1 MKKRAGILL
10 ALVLC
15 LAAVCTGTGAEEAL
29 FELEDKG
36 TLTSYSGDAAE
47 VVIPSELD
55 GEPVRALG
63 DSLFFRHEEITVLTI
78 PEGVISIDLGATS
91 DMTGLKEVLLPESLC
106 EIQYGNFCDADALEK
121 ITLPANLAFLGP
133 RCFHSCDVLK
143 EVTFTGPVPVI
154 SDECFAR
161 MPKDAVI
168 RVPEDLIDEYRAVL
182 PEDVNVESSGVKA
195 AEPEIVLPADDEF
208 DFEAAEG
215 TLYGYYGSA
224 PRIIIPET
232 IGGVPVTAIGERA
245 FRYSEY
251 LVEVQLPEGLTEIG
265 EQAFRG
271 AKRLAVLA
279 WPESLTTI
287 GEKAFMYALAPET
300 IDWPVE
306 RRIDGHDFP
315 QVAPYAF
322 RNCLSD
328 ENWES
333 CFRELQRPPLCR
345 ISELCNE
352 YRILGFRKLFLSHL
366 YHDSQF
372 CNEYWK

>member
-195 AEPEIVLPADDEF
+195 AEPEIVFPADDEF

-215 TLYGYYGSA
+215 PLYG
-224 PRIIIPET
+224 
-232 IGGVPVTAIGERA
+232 
-245 FRYSEY
+245 
-251 LVEVQLPEGLTEIG
+251 
-265 EQAFRG
+265 
-271 AKRLAVLA
+271 
-279 WPESLTTI
+279 
-287 GEKAFMYALAPET
+287 
-300 IDWPVE
+300 
-306 RRIDGHDFP
+306 
-315 QVAPYAF
+315 
-322 RNCLSD
+322 
-328 ENWES
+328 
-333 CFRELQRPPLCR
+333 
-345 ISELCNE
+345 
-352 YRILGFRKLFLSHL
+352 
-366 YHDSQF
+366 
-372 CNEYWK
+372 